1 MKADMQKMKEMQQ
14 MQQMQELQEAQNPA
28 GAVPETEAPV
38 KRRKGK
44 LAKPNF

>member
-14 MQQMQELQEAQNPA
+14 MQELQEAQSPA
-28 GAVPETEAPV
+28 GAVPETEAPI